1 MPIHQ
6 FWVEQLPMFQEQQFI
21 YYFFDIITILTILR
35 ILFEFPRMLFNNKKG
50 LL

>member
-6 FWVEQLPMFQEQQFI
+6 FWVEQLPQFANQEFI

-35 ILFEFPRMLFNNKKG
+35 FILEFPRMCFNRKRG
-50 LL
+50 IL